1 MMKEMRRFNRHI
13 RRNVIYQFMIN
24 MRKRRK
30 ILSRRI
36 VQ

>member
-1 MMKEMRRFNRHI
+1 MMKKMRRFNRRI

-24 MRKRRK
+24 IKRRRK
-30 ILSRRI
+30 MLNRRI